1 LCFVLENLVNNFIG
15 KEKRMN
21 WYAVVKFLH
30 IVSVVVSVG
39 GLFARQ
45 VVRQHAKKMNDIQSF
60 ASFSQAAGKIEK
72 TMIIP
77 GMVAILVFGVI
88 LGLIGHF
95 PILGF
100 LQGAQQNWLLVSNIL
115 LIGIQVIIPT
125 VFIPRG
131 KIFDPILQDA
141 LAKGEITPE
150 LHAAMNDNM
159 VKLAHLY
166 EEVALIIITALMVLK
181 PF

>member
-1 LCFVLENLVNNFIG
+1 
-15 KEKRMN
+15 MN

-45 VVRQHAKKMNDIQSF
+45 LVRQHAKKMSDVQSF
-60 ASFSQAAGKIEK
+60 ATFSQAAGIIEK
-72 TMIIP
+72 TMVIP
-77 GMVAILVFGVI
+77 GMAAILVFGVI
-88 LGLIGHF
+88 LGLIGHS

-115 LIGIQVIIPT
+115 LIGMQVIIPT

-141 LAKGEITPE
+141 LAKGKITPE
-150 LHAAMNDNM
+150 LHAAMDDKA
-159 VKLAHLY
+159 VKLAHIY
-166 EEVALIIITALMVLK
+166 EEISLIIITVLMVLK

>member
-1 LCFVLENLVNNFIG
+1 
-15 KEKRMN
+15 MN

-45 VVRQHAKKMNDIQSF
+45 LVRQHAKKMNDVQSF
-60 ASFSQAAGKIEK
+60 ATFSQAAGIIEK
-72 TMIIP
+72 IMVIP
-77 GMVAILVFGVI
+77 GMAAILVFGVI
-88 LGLIGHF
+88 LGLIGHA

-150 LHAAMNDNM
+150 LHAAMDDKA
-159 VKLAHLY
+159 VKLAHIY
-166 EEVALIIITALMVLK
+166 EVVSLIIITVLMVLK

>member
-1 LCFVLENLVNNFIG
+1 
-15 KEKRMN
+15 MN

-45 VVRQHAKKMNDIQSF
+45 LVRQQAKKMNDIQSF
-60 ASFSQAAGKIEK
+60 ATFSQAAGKIEK
-72 TMIIP
+72 VMVIP
-77 GMVAILVFGVI
+77 GMAAILVFGVI

-141 LAKGEITPE
+141 LTKGEITPE
-150 LHAAMNDNM
+150 LRAAMNDNA
-159 VKLAHLY
+159 VKLAHIF
-166 EEVALIIITALMVLK
+166 EAVALIIITALMVFK

>member
-1 LCFVLENLVNNFIG
+1 
-15 KEKRMN
+15 MN

-45 VVRQHAKKMNDIQSF
+45 LVRQHAKKMNDVQSF
-60 ASFSQAAGKIEK
+60 ATFSQAAGIIEK
-72 TMIIP
+72 TMVIP
-77 GMVAILVFGVI
+77 GMAAILVFGVI
-88 LGLIGHF
+88 LGLIGHS

-141 LAKGEITPE
+141 LAKGKITPE
-150 LHAAMNDNM
+150 LHAAMDDKA
-159 VKLAHLY
+159 VKLAHIY
-166 EEVALIIITALMVLK
+166 EVVSLIIITVLMVLK